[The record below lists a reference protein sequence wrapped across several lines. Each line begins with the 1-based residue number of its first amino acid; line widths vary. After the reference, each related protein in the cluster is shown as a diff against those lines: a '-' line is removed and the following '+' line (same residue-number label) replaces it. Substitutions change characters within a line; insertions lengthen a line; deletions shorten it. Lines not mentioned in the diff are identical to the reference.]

1 MKRNILK
8 ALVAATL
15 VLSTMNAMADSNAD
29 LINALVNKGVL
40 TPEEAAVVLKE
51 AKVEKKE
58 AVKNSQPTV
67 GDELPVKFYG
77 TIRTF
82 LDHDTANVPTHQPD
96 AKVSNWISKFG
107 ISFKEPI
114 TAIGE
119 GWVVNGQYETSFQS
133 DNPKSAGT
141 YIGDVQSTIGIASNY
156 VDGAAEYKLDIGRK
170 PNLVW
175 LNIREFGIF
184 NDDPASPM
192 GEIHARQGIYMSNGI
207 YAQYKP
213 HFVQGLTLSTD
224 YSLSEKVGTSNKYAA
239 SARYEWDRYIIS
251 GTRFDDHAG
260 NESNL
265 ITGAVKIPELNSR
278 VTAIVSDDKQTGTP
292 FPTTGLTTKGYSAQ
306 WAWNAMTNDTV
317 LVGYGHR
324 DDGVNAYTLGNDY
337 KLSKRAT
344 IQLHYQHVESDRPIV
359 FTTMND
365 IGPLFGTNGGGAAA
379 TGTRR
384 DQLALGL
391 KFVF

>member
-40 TPEEAAVVLKE
+40 TPEEATPLTKEHMKETSDLK
-51 AKVEKKE
+51 K
-58 AVKNSQPTV
+58 SIT
-67 GDELPVKFYG
+67 GSIDDLPIKFYG

-82 LDHDTANVPTHQPD
+82 LDHDSANVPTHQPD

-141 YIGDVQSTIGIASNY
+141 YIGDVQSTIGIASNS
-156 VDGAAEYKLDIGRK
+156 VDSAAEYKLDIGRK
-170 PNLVW
+170 PNHVW

-213 HFVQGLTLSTD
+213 QFVQGLTLSTD

-251 GTRFDDHAG
+251 GIRFDDHAG

-278 VTAIVSDDKQTGTP
+278 VTAIFSDDKQSGAP
-292 FPTTGLTTKGYSAQ
+292 FATTGLVTKGYSAQ

-365 IGPLFGTNGGGAAA
+365 IGPLFGTNGGAAAA